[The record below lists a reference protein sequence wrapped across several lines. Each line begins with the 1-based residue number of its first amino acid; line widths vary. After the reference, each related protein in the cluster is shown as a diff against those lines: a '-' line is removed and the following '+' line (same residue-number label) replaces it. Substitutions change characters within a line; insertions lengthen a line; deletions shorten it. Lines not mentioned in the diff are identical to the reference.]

1 MTAEERQKLYD
12 AIGYE
17 ENVASD
23 LPKDVRC
30 LSHCPHNT
38 EPIDRQ
44 LIVFHS
50 SILKHVI
57 L

>member
-1 MTAEERQKLYD
+1 MTVEERQKLYD

-30 LSHCPHNT
+30 LSHCPHTLN
-38 EPIDRQ
+38 PLIDSYC
-44 LIVFHS
+44 VS
-50 SILKHVI
+50 
-57 L
+57 